1 MPALTAVNLRLLTQI
16 RWLHSVKCCQKQQQ
30 QSAIPGPEYL
40 LHRTESETAHGL
52 TVLVPASFYFPRF
65 TYENWIYHTQG
76 FLPECCCHLGP
87 SSAVL
92 QLFRLWSNMSSSY
105 AAAISALLSTS
116 SSNPPVT
123 ASPHPSPD
131 AAGSPE
137 PDPTPS
143 KPAHCPPA
151 AQTHPQSPAPVGSYD
166 EQQENPADY
175 GIGGYYP
182 VEIGEIFVDRY
193 QVVKKLGWGHF
204 STVWL
209 CWDMV
214 KGRFVAL
221 KVVKSAQTFTET
233 ALDEI
238 KLLKCVRDSDPKDPK
253 RETIV
258 HLIDDF
264 RITAVNGEHVCMVLE
279 VLGHQLLRWIIKSNY
294 TGLPLPCVKSILRQV
309 LQGLDYL
316 HTKCKII
323 HTDIKPENILLR
335 VDEVYIQNLAANTKL
350 WQLPVSSA
358 FTSSTVN
365 RSSREKQSSKVSGS
379 PIKRLTRKDRS
390 RRGKESSSDHN
401 RKDKLHVSFSDVT
414 APTSTRSS
422 TCLSKL
428 TGPHLTLRRQTM
440 LLEDGLD
447 LSPHSRKDFI
457 CSCPDLNSD
466 ASVSGSRSLLLHQT
480 ADKELPPP
488 SPSSPR
494 VISDSDVL
502 LDLLKPQNADKILI
516 KIADLGNAC
525 WVHKHFTEDIQ
536 TCQYR
541 SVEVLIGAD
550 YDTPA
555 DIWSTAC
562 MAFELATGDYL
573 FDPQSGATFSREE
586 DHIAH
591 IIELLGSIP
600 CQFALSGRNSKR
612 YFNRKGQLRRITKL
626 KPWSLF
632 EILLDKYEWPHD
644 EADNF
649 SSFLLTM
656 LELLPQKRATAAQ
669 CLKHPWIA
677 S

>member
-1 MPALTAVNLRLLTQI
+1 
-16 RWLHSVKCCQKQQQ
+16 
-30 QSAIPGPEYL
+30 
-40 LHRTESETAHGL
+40 
-52 TVLVPASFYFPRF
+52 
-65 TYENWIYHTQG
+65 
-76 FLPECCCHLGP
+76 
-87 SSAVL
+87 
-92 QLFRLWSNMSSSY
+92 MSSSY
-105 AAAISALLSTS
+105 AAAISALLTAN
-116 SSNPPVT
+116 SSNPPVKS
-123 ASPHPSPD
+123 SPRPPPD
-131 AAGSPE
+131 AARSPKPSSPPSERALCPPLEQKDHHLPE
-137 PDPTPS
+137 PL
-143 KPAHCPPA
+143 
-151 AQTHPQSPAPVGSYD
+151 GSYE

-175 GIGGYYP
+175 GPGGYYP
-182 VEIGEIFVDRY
+182 LEIGEIFVDRY

-209 CWDMV
+209 CWDMEQ
-214 KGRFVAL
+214 RHFVAL

-253 RETIV
+253 RDRIV
-258 HLIDDF
+258 QLIDDF
-264 RITAVNGEHVCMVLE
+264 RVCGVNGEHVCMVLE

-335 VDEVYIQNLAANTKL
+335 VDEVYIQKLAANTKL

-358 FTSSTVN
+358 ITSSTGN
-365 RSSREKQSSKVSGS
+365 
-379 PIKRLTRKDRS
+379 
-390 RRGKESSSDHN
+390 N
-401 RKDKLHVSFSDVT
+401 
-414 APTSTRSS
+414 
-422 TCLSKL
+422 
-428 TGPHLTLRRQTM
+428 
-440 LLEDGLD
+440 
-447 LSPHSRKDFI
+447 
-457 CSCPDLNSD
+457 
-466 ASVSGSRSLLLHQT
+466 
-480 ADKELPPP
+480 
-488 SPSSPR
+488 
-494 VISDSDVL
+494 DSDLL
-502 LDLLKPQNADKILI
+502 LDLLRPQNAEKILI

-525 WVHKHFTEDIQ
+525 WVHTHFTEDIQ

-573 FDPQSGATFSREE
+573 FDPQSGATFTREE

-591 IIELLGSIP
+591 IIELLGALP
-600 CQFALSGRNSKR
+600 AQFALSGRNSKR
-612 YFNRKGQLRRITKL
+612 YFNRKGQLRHISKL

-632 EILLDKYEWPHD
+632 EILLDKYEWPQE
-644 EADNF
+644 EAAQF

-656 LELLPQKRATAAQ
+656 LELLPEKRATAAQ
-669 CLKHPWIA
+669 CLKHPWIV